1 LFSSF
6 SGKIKKLPP
15 YFKIGQIFIKGEN
28 VEFFLQ
34 QMVNGF
40 SLGSIY
46 ALIAIG
52 YTLVYG
58 VLRLINFAHGDIMMV
73 GAFIT
78 FMLVTLGKV
87 PFPVAVLLT
96 LVLTG
101 IVGILTHQV
110 AYRPLLESN
119 APKISLL
126 ITAIGI
132 SFFLESLFN
141 LIANSVFGNSYQ
153 AFPAPSYLTK
163 MVSIG
168 GIQVTLLTLI
178 VPLLTLAILGALLYL
193 LYRTRLGIAI
203 RALAFDI
210 QTVKLMGVD
219 TNLVIM
225 GVFFL
230 GSILAGLGGII
241 YATAYPSIDPYMGM
255 LVGLKAFA
263 AAVVGGIGS
272 VTGAVIG
279 GFILGF
285 VEIVIPGFFP
295 ELGGYKDAFAFILLI
310 FVLLFRP
317 TGIMGIDFEKT
328 RF

>member
-1 LFSSF
+1 MTL
-6 SGKIKKLPP
+6 
-15 YFKIGQIFIKGEN
+15 
-28 VEFFLQ
+28 EFVIQ
-34 QMVNGF
+34 QVVNGF
-40 SLGSIY
+40 SLGSMY

-73 GAFIT
+73 GAF
-78 FMLVTLGKV
+78 LVFIFFKVLGLNFYV
-87 PFPVAVLLT
+87 SVLFSI
-96 LVLTG
+96 VLTAG
-101 IVGILTHQV
+101 VGILTYV
-110 AYRPLLESN
+110 SAYKPLLDKG

-141 LIANSVFGNSYQ
+141 VIANQYLGGTYQ
-153 AFPAPSYLTK
+153 AFYFPKWFSQIIH
-163 MVSIG
+163 IG
-168 GIQVTLLTLI
+168 NITIPILTLI
-178 VPLLTLAILGALLYL
+178 VPVITLVLLGVVLFILYK
-193 LYRTRLGIAI
+193 TKVGIAI

-210 QTVKLMGVD
+210 STVKLMGA
-219 TNLVIM
+219 NSNMIIAF
-225 GVFFL
+225 VFAL
-230 GSILAGLGGII
+230 GSALAAIGGVT
-241 YATAYPSIDPYMGM
+241 YAMAYPSIDPYMGM

-285 VEIVIPGFFP
+285 VEVAIPGFLP
-295 ELGGYKDAFAFILLI
+295 ELGGWKDAFAFILLI
-310 FVLLFRP
+310 FVLLFKP
-317 TGIMGIDFEKT
+317 TGIMGIDFERQ